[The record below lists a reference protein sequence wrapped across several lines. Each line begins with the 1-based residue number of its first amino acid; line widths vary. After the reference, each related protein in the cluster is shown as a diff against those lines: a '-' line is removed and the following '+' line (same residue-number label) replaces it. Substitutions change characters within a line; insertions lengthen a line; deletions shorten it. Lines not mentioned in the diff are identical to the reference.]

1 MRCVWLGRQFERLR
15 GGHVWKVNVVS
26 STSTTWREPRMEV
39 EFVISYILKGACYMG
54 GEDSGR

>member
-1 MRCVWLGRQFERLR
+1 MRYVWSERQFEILR
-15 GGHVWKVNVVS
+15 GGHAWKVNVGS

-39 EFVISYILKGACYMG
+39 EFVNSYILKGACYMG